1 MVKISSTQESDI
13 SVIIRTRNEER
24 WIGHC
29 IQSILDFINKP
40 EIIIIDNNSKD
51 STVEII
57 NHFIQDPY
65 LNGGNKNYTDIKIY
79 KIENYTPGKSLNLG
93 VKKAKKKFILII
105 SAHCSLKKFDEKKLK
120 KITKSNLGIFGNQIP
135 IWNGKKINKR
145 YLWSNFKNKSEINMF
160 SNQENRYFFH
170 NALSF
175 FKRDALLKNPFNEIL
190 AGKEDRYWANNIVK
204 KKKSFYYSTD
214 FEVEHYYT
222 DNGNTWKG
230 LG

>member
-1 MVKISSTQESDI
+1 
-13 SVIIRTRNEER
+13 
-24 WIGHC
+24 
-29 IQSILDFINKP
+29 
-40 EIIIIDNNSKD
+40 
-51 STVEII
+51 
-57 NHFIQDPY
+57 
-65 LNGGNKNYTDIKIY
+65 
-79 KIENYTPGKSLNLG
+79 
-93 VKKAKKKFILII
+93 
-105 SAHCSLKKFDEKKLK
+105 
-120 KITKSNLGIFGNQIP
+120 
-135 IWNGKKINKR
+135 
-145 YLWSNFKNKSEINMF
+145 MF